1 MSSIWVVCPVENFGI
16 SGLHFCLGQNAD
28 VLTIVF
34 SENGN
39 SGGKKKKL
47 KMLESS
53 FLLFQMKNR
62 GFYFCLRHSQ
72 CFLVQTSLI
81 L

>member
-39 SGGKKKKL
+39 SGGKKK
-47 KMLESS
+47 
-53 FLLFQMKNR
+53 N
-62 GFYFCLRHSQ
+62 
-72 CFLVQTSLI
+72 
-81 L
+81 

>member
-28 VLTIVF
+28 ILTIVF

-39 SGGKKKKL
+39 SGGKKKI
-47 KMLESS
+47 ENVGI
-53 FLLFQMKNR
+53 FLSAFPNEK
-62 GFYFCLRHSQ
+62 
-72 CFLVQTSLI
+72 
-81 L
+81 